1 MSQLTFRRND
11 QTVSVDDANPLPTT
25 ASIAGDVTLAPGTKL
40 ALADDAAVGR
50 LKVIRIT
57 LSATADVVTRVD
69 VPDNARGFVITALAA
84 NARFAVGENVTA
96 FATAPGT
103 DQLITV
109 DQLAVGNLARADQSQ
124 SRLLPD
130 GTGRFITI
138 ASTNVSM
145 NVDVE
150 FF

>member
-1 MSQLTFRRND
+1 MDITYRRND
-11 QTVSVDDANPLPTT
+11 QTVTVDEANPLPTNAT
-25 ASIAGDVTLAPGTKL
+25 IAGRLS
-40 ALADDAAVGR
+40 LADDAATGR
-50 LKVIRIT
+50 MKVIRIT
-57 LSATADVVTRVD
+57 LAAVADTITRVD

-84 NARFAVGENVTA
+84 NARFAVGENVGA

-103 DQLITV
+103 DQLVTV
-109 DQLAVGNLARADQSQ
+109 DQLAVGNLARADQPQ

-145 NVDVE
+145 EVDVE